1 MNIFLRF
8 YELPKKIAR
17 VLLVTF
23 STKGNLSVSKLGESC
38 VPSPVGYFRD
48 AVSCE
53 YLHSADRLCQAG
65 MCRMLDNSSTV
76 EQDAR
81 IIAQSGHWGS
91 SHPPPPVP

>member
-1 MNIFLRF
+1 MKFFLRL
-8 YELPKKIAR
+8 YEPPKKIAR
-17 VLLVTF
+17 VLFAIF
-23 STKGNLSVSKLGESC
+23 STKSNLSVSKLGENC
-38 VPSPVGYFRD
+38 VPSPVGYLRD

-65 MCRMLDNSSTV
+65 MCKMLDNSSIV

-91 SHPPPPVP
+91 SHPPLPVP